1 MKIISNLS
9 IEGDYTFEAFYVL
22 TGNLVG
28 LIPAKGDL
36 FTRIKLLDKETL
48 KVSLMK
54 SGVQKTTNYIKGS
67 LRDGVFDVCIS
78 NPLTSIVSFIKHWR
92 TQKINVHST
101 KEQLLIFLS
110 KTGNVKIGVFK
121 DSTSHKRNEI
131 DK

>member
-1 MKIISNLS
+1 MKIISNLN
-9 IEGDYTFEAFYVL
+9 IEGDYNFEAFYVL

-28 LIPAKGDL
+28 LIPAKGNL

-54 SGVQKTTNYIKGS
+54 SGVQKTTKYIKGS
-67 LRDGVFDVCIS
+67 LSDGVFDVCVS

-101 KEQLLIFLS
+101 KEQLLVFLS

-121 DSTSHKRNEI
+121 DSTWRKRE
-131 DK
+131 